1 MKKELKIIFIQVHKK
16 IRKIPPPRVWVVRRP
31 IRSAGPQAHKLVLSN
46 QPKEPVRR
54 VETAAGLAGI
64 VVS

>member
-1 MKKELKIIFIQVHKK
+1 
-16 IRKIPPPRVWVVRRP
+16 
-31 IRSAGPQAHKLVLSN
+31 LVLSN

-64 VVS
+64 VVSWDFDVAPWPVKRQ